1 MRKKSAAPAVLIGV
15 LALGAG
21 LGIGLWA
28 WRRRPSIEDGAL
40 DRASLPASG
49 PDSPPAHTAKERKEP
64 SESQPAAQPEPK
76 AAQLVPDEAT
86 DDETALARMLA
97 SEDPKREIRIVVG
110 WITVQRAAKAKRSL
124 FDFLTRGRGYG
135 PISVKKKQADGTI
148 KRVATGRHASTAAKP
163 TTEDR
168 ALARA
173 ILAGRVLPSPAIM
186 AHVPGSWIERKVM
199 IDDEEI
205 IKKQEE
211 YKEGIYGQIA
221 GSKWVLFSR
230 DTPPIS
236 VAPFEDATGR
246 LNALPKIKAITEVV
260 S

>member
-15 LALGAG
+15 LAIGAG

-28 WRRRPSIEDGAL
+28 WRRRPSIEDGSL

-49 PDSPPAHTAKERKEP
+49 PDSPPAQTTPPREEP
-64 SESQPAAQPEPK
+64 IASTPAPK
-76 AAQLVPDEAT
+76 TENLNPDEAR
-86 DDETALARMLA
+86 DDETALARLLA
-97 SEDPKREIRIVVG
+97 SEDDRRELRIVVG
-110 WITVQRAAKAKRSL
+110 WITLQRATKAKRTL
-124 FDFLTRGRGYG
+124 FGFLTRGRGYG
-135 PISVKKKQADGTI
+135 PFYLQKKQADGTI
-148 KRVATGRHASTAAKP
+148 KRVASGRHASTGEKP
-163 TTEDR
+163 TTASR

-173 ILAGRVLPSPAIM
+173 ILDGRALPSPAILS
-186 AHVPGSWIERKVM
+186 HVPGSWVERDVTLS
-199 IDDEEI
+199 DEQI
-205 IKKQEE
+205 IAKQEE

-236 VAPFEDATGR
+236 VAPFEDATAR
-246 LNALPKIKAITEVV
+246 LNALPKIKAITEVI